1 MQSDFLLL
9 PCSKGF
15 QTCLE
20 LIGQIIG
27 DFFFCSFSQKTVFIP
42 LLFFFSTFSCTFSCP
57 VSVPC
62 YQESLQYLI
71 MSIMNTL
78 LVAGNLPWFSLFIW
92 YKYLVHRCPPQTAFC
107 LPSIPTFVIFGCTQ
121 EFVLLLFI
129 VCLHLGILAL

>member
-27 DFFFCSFSQKTVFIP
+27 DFFCSFSQKTVYTTSGFFQHFFLY
-42 LLFFFSTFSCTFSCP
+42 LLFLPSQCTLL
-57 VSVPC
+57 
-62 YQESLQYLI
+62 YQESLQCLI
-71 MSIMNTL
+71 MSIMNIL
-78 LVAGNLPWFSLFIW
+78 LVAGNLPWFSLFVW
-92 YKYLVHRCPPQTAFC
+92 YKYLVHRCPPPTAFC

>member
-20 LIGQIIG
+20 LIGQITG
-27 DFFFCSFSQKTVFIP
+27 DFFSQF
-42 LLFFFSTFSCTFSCP
+42 LLENCVYTTSVFFSTFSCTFSCP

-62 YQESLQYLI
+62 YQESLQCLI

-78 LVAGNLPWFSLFIW
+78 LVAGNLPWFSLFVW